1 MSYRVMIWERNIEL
15 PSAEHR
21 EGSPLKCAAGHLH
34 QTIGFSLRK
43 APGGGP
49 REKSHKKESP
59 GDSTPWI
66 CMSHAPTAL
75 LWALSKVVSAQLCI
89 RAVSPLVST
98 ELAGRWV
105 GVGFVL

>member
-1 MSYRVMIWERNIEL
+1 MMIWERNIEL
-15 PSAEHR
+15 PGAEHR

-105 GVGFVL
+105 GVGLVL